1 MESLVIRRKW
11 ELKKVWRIGYFY
23 IVKYTLTIPMRETKL
38 QTIQRLQRQKG
49 EWETKFKEANRTIRE
64 LSTSLRRKTVD
75 PSIIDGFKE
84 TIASQKSTISNL
96 QRELS
101 KLEKQNQRLNTDLES
116 LREFNKY
123 LQREEK
129 DPSVIELKRDLEADG
144 QSRLEYFN
152 MGYWEDK
159 WGQSFFDDQLLLNI
173 NPFNGLRL
181 YIGSQSELVKLLTA
195 DYKDLWEEK
204 QRQLEKYRS
213 QYEKYLIDEL
223 TFKQKRNQLGMA
235 IWKVLSDDWRIHIIL
250 SEPSEKK
257 PQELPF

>member
-1 MESLVIRRKW
+1 M
-11 ELKKVWRIGYFY
+11 
-23 IVKYTLTIPMRETKL
+23 PRETKL
-38 QTIQRLQRQKG
+38 QKIERLQRQKG
-49 EWETKFKEANRTIRE
+49 EWETKCKEANRTIRE

-101 KLEKQNQRLNTDLES
+101 KLEKQNQRLNSDLES

-144 QSRLEYFN
+144 KSRLEYFN
-152 MGYWEDK
+152 SGYWEDK
-159 WGQSFFDDQLLLNI
+159 WGQSFFDDRLILNI
-173 NPFNGLRL
+173 NPFNGYSLFFDA
-181 YIGSQSELVKLLTA
+181 QSALDNLLSA

-204 QRQLEKYRS
+204 KRQLEKYRL
-213 QYEKYLIDEL
+213 QYEKYRIDEL
-223 TFKQKRNQLGMA
+223 TFKQKKNQLGLD

-257 PQELPF
+257 QKELPF